1 MMTPLPHQIE
11 GALWLADRPHAML
24 ADEPRVGKTGAAIM
38 AADMVAAKTILVV
51 TTASGRG
58 VWRKAFDEWSFMG
71 RPLSVVSTAHTA
83 PADVTIIGWPSVSRA
98 DYRLPLLSRVWDV
111 VILDEAHY
119 GKSFE
124 AARTCAVFGTLH
136 EDGAS
141 LTRTRALARH
151 GKRVWLLTGTPMPN
165 SHFDLYPFLRFAAP
179 GKLLA
184 DPKKGWPD
192 VTVQATF
199 KARYCVTKPMRIG
212 SGYAARWID
221 VIVGGKNLQEL
232 RQRTE
237 GLILRRT
244 QQDVGIR
251 APVYETMPLIVS
263 ATQRR
268 LIAGAAQAEQAILAA
283 IDTGSTKDL
292 EMHLGP
298 LRRLTGGMKADGV
311 IEAVKEE
318 FEGGLD
324 KVVLAYWHKDVGQRL
339 IDGLSQ
345 FGVVG
350 IDGAT
355 PANKRD
361 ENVRAFQKGSAR
373 VFLAQIQAAGEAID
387 LSAAAELIFVE
398 MSFIP
403 KDGKQ
408 MALRITNHSQTRQAR
423 VRVATLEGSIDEAI
437 QTSLLRKW
445 SSINEVLAP

>member
-1 MMTPLPHQIE
+1 MNVGAPE
-11 GALWLADRPHAML
+11 GA
-24 ADEPRVGKTGAAIM
+24 
-38 AADMVAAKTILVV
+38 ILVV
-51 TTASGRG
+51 CPASLKLN
-58 VWRKAFDEWSFMG
+58 WRREIRMVDPDA
-71 RPLSVVSTAHTA
+71 VVE
-83 PADVTIIGWPSVSRA
+83 IIGAKDGAPDGTPRWVIVNYDLLTRNA
-98 DYRLPLLSRVWDV
+98 ARLHDIPWAG
-111 VILDEAHY
+111 VILDEAHFIKNASQRTSHCLKLL
-119 GKSFE
+119 GVQKE
-124 AARTCAVFGTLH
+124 ARAPIIGPQYVF
-136 EDGAS
+136 
-141 LTRTRALARH
+141 
-151 GKRVWLLTGTPMPN
+151 LLTGTPMPN
-165 SHFDLYPFLRFAAP
+165 SPFDLYPFLRFAAL

-184 DPKKGWPD
+184 DPAKGWPS

-251 APVYETMPLIVS
+251 APIYETMPLIVS

-268 LIAGAAQAEQAILAA
+268 LIAGAAQAERDILAA